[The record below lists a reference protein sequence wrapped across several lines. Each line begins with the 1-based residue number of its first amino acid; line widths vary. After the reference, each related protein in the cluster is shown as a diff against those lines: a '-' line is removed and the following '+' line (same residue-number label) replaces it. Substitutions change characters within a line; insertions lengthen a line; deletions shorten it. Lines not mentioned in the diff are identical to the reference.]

1 MICVWI
7 FCTFNKKYSRV
18 FRRQNVRN
26 LGLIITFWLASIAL
40 PTNSFALGLGEIEVN
55 SFLNQP
61 LNAEIEVI
69 SARAGEIDDLLVT
82 LASRDSFKRAG
93 LSRPRHLSELRFA
106 VKKNEVGDS
115 AVILVTTKS
124 AVKEPFLNF
133 LVEADWS
140 KGRVLREY
148 TVLLDPPFYADTP
161 APAATASQ
169 STISQPT
176 ISQSATT
183 STSITKPIVDEVTI
197 SEPVTPIATPTPS
210 TSGDEQTI
218 TEPIAVSQEPDSG
231 SESEDIQ
238 TIIADESEPVIVGDL
253 RVVKGDT
260 LWSLSSQ
267 FKDSGHSMDQVMLA
281 IQEMNP
287 EAFNDNNINNMKAGA
302 VLRAPDAEMMDR
314 LSKREAHV
322 EVLEQHGLWDNY
334 VARVTGSTP
343 VAMAGGGIDS
353 GASGVSGD
361 SGSDLSDL
369 SLLAPGDGDSDA
381 AGLQGAG
388 VDADEHSRQLALAE
402 EELDASKVENSD
414 LESRIAEL
422 EATLSKVRELQKM
435 VEIEDDSL
443 AQLQAD
449 QATEAAETAL
459 AEAAAAEQVA
469 AAQAAEEQAALEQA
483 IEEAAR
489 QAEQESAA
497 ASSSEEEDEALLEEM
512 LAAEAAAEAARQE
525 ASVTP
530 PAPVIITETVQESD
544 SMLDGIIPPEILD
557 TLTGVLDLLPSM
569 DSILG
574 DPVMLGAL
582 GGIVVLLL
590 GLVMYKRRKG
600 SDSDEDGVTDSVSDD
615 DLFTSEEDFTPI
627 HLASEEG
634 GGETDI
640 NVPSAQDLEDDAED
654 LAPTAVIPQIEV
666 ADTVAQEESA
676 SKDQDDT
683 LNEVDVY
690 LAYGLYDNAED
701 LLKQSLD
708 ASPERADYRAKLLDT
723 YFATKDVGKF
733 SEQAETL
740 KSMGASAEP
749 YWVRVQAMGYELAPD
764 NALFSGGKDSDVS
777 TADFGVT
784 KPEAADFDL
793 GANEDNT
800 NFSTTDFNLGEESE
814 DFTDTQNFVETVVR
828 EEAEPEVAEELPDLE
843 DLTGVDISDDMDI
856 GGADTSADTSVEAG
870 DDLAELEFAFD
881 GGDEAEQKSADDG
894 AMDFELP
901 EDGDIGTDDS
911 AADSDDVSMD
921 FNMEETLGFDSD
933 DLADQEDEEEEENIE
948 ATALIS
954 MVDEFD
960 EGTAFE
966 DGTAFDFDTDDDS
979 DQASGAIDL
988 GMDDTSVD
996 DADDDLEPTAFTSAV
1011 DEDIVDG
1018 GDDLAFHLG
1027 DDVAAM
1033 DIDFDSEPPK
1043 TDTFAPGDFDDP
1055 EELIADETNIEDVS
1069 IDDMDDLMLPD
1080 DVDEVGTKLDLAR
1093 AFIDMGDTEGA
1104 RSSLDEVLAEGSEE
1118 QKAEATDIIKHI

>member
-1 MICVWI
+1 
-7 FCTFNKKYSRV
+7 
-18 FRRQNVRN
+18 
-26 LGLIITFWLASIAL
+26 LLAGIAL
-40 PTNSFALGLGEIEVN
+40 PTNSFALGLGQIEVN

-82 LASRDSFKRAG
+82 LASRDAFKRAG
-93 LSRPRHLSELRFA
+93 LSRPRHLSDLRFA
-106 VKKNEVGDS
+106 VKKNEEGDS

-140 KGRVLREY
+140 KGRVLREF

-161 APAATASQ
+161 APTQTVSE
-169 STISQPT
+169 PT
-176 ISQSATT
+176 ISQSSASQSATS
-183 STSITKPIVDEVTI
+183 STSVTKPIVDEVTI
-197 SEPVTPIATPTPS
+197 SEPVTPIATSTPS
-210 TSGDEQTI
+210 TLGDEQAI

-231 SESEDIQ
+231 SQSEDIQ

-260 LWSLSSQ
+260 LWSLASQ
-267 FKDSGHSMDQVMLA
+267 YKDSEHSMDQVMLA
-281 IQEMNP
+281 IQRMNP

-302 VLRAPDAEMMDR
+302 VLRAPDGEQLDR
-314 LSKREAHV
+314 ISKREAHV
-322 EVLEQHGLWDNY
+322 EVLEQHGLWDDY
-334 VARVTGSTP
+334 VARVTGGSTP
-343 VAMAGGGIDS
+343 VAMAGEGSD
-353 GASGVSGD
+353 SGVSGD
-361 SGSDLSDL
+361 SDGDLSDL

-381 AGLQGAG
+381 AGSQGDG
-388 VDADEHSRQLALAE
+388 EDANEIARQLALAE
-402 EELDASKVENSD
+402 EELEASQVENTD

-422 EATLSKVRELQKM
+422 EATLSKVQELQKM

-449 QATEAAETAL
+449 QAAEAAETAAA
-459 AEAAAAEQVA
+459 AEAAAEQAAAEQAAAEQVEA
-469 AAQAAEEQAALEQA
+469 EQAAAEQTVLEQA

-489 QAEQESAA
+489 QAEPESTAA
-497 ASSSEEEDEALLEEM
+497 TSSEKDEALLEEM
-512 LAAEAAAEAARQE
+512 LAADEAAKQE
-525 ASVTP
+525 TGITP
-530 PAPVIITETVQESD
+530 PAPVIVTESTQESD
-544 SMLDGIIPPEILD
+544 SMLDGIVPPEILD
-557 TLTGVLDLLPSM
+557 MLAGVLDILPSM

-574 DPVMLGAL
+574 DPIMLGAL
-582 GGIVVLLL
+582 GGIIVLLL
-590 GLVMYKRRKG
+590 AVVMYKRRKT
-600 SDSDEDGVTDSVSDD
+600 SDSDDAGVTDSISEDE
-615 DLFTSEEDFTPI
+615 LFASEEDFTPI
-627 HLASEEG
+627 HLASEG
-634 GGETDI
+634 GDGETDI
-640 NVPSAQDLEDDAED
+640 NVPSAQDLEDDVED
-654 LAPTAVIPQIEV
+654 FAPTAIIPQIEV
-666 ADTVAQEESA
+666 ADAAAPEPASQE
-676 SKDQDDT
+676 QDDT

-701 LLKQSLD
+701 LLKQSLE
-708 ASPERADYRAKLLDT
+708 ANPERADYRSKLLDT
-723 YFATKDVGKF
+723 YFATKDVAKF

-740 KSMGASAEP
+740 KSMGAAADS

-764 NALFSGGKDSDVS
+764 NALFSGGKDSDIS
-777 TADFGVT
+777 TADFGVS

-814 DFTDTQNFVETVVR
+814 EITDTQNFVETVVR
-828 EEAEPEVAEELPDLE
+828 EEADPEVAGELPDLDE
-843 DLTGVDISDDMDI
+843 LTGLDSSDATNI
-856 GGADTSADTSVEAG
+856 GGTDSSDEVG
-870 DDLAELEFAFD
+870 DDSGELEFAFD
-881 GGDEAEQKSADDG
+881 GEDEAQKDSGDDG
-894 AMDFELP
+894 AMDFDLP

-921 FNMEETLGFDSD
+921 FDMEETLGFDSD
-933 DLADQEDEEEEENIE
+933 DLAGQEDEEGESIE

-954 MVDEFD
+954 MVDE
-960 EGTAFE
+960 FE

-979 DQASGAIDL
+979 DQDLGAIDL
-988 GMDDTSVD
+988 GMDD
-996 DADDDLEPTAFTSAV
+996 ADDSFESTALTSAV
-1011 DEDIVDG
+1011 DEDIVDA
-1018 GDDLAFHLG
+1018 GDDLAFDLG
-1027 DDVAAM
+1027 DDAAAM

-1055 EELIADETNIEDVS
+1055 EELVADETNIEDVS

>member
-1 MICVWI
+1 M
-7 FCTFNKKYSRV
+7 
-18 FRRQNVRN
+18 RN

-40 PTNSFALGLGEIEVN
+40 PANSFALGLGEIEVN

-93 LSRPRHLSELRFA
+93 LSRPRHLSELRFS
-106 VKKNEVGDS
+106 VTKNEEGDS
-115 AVILVTTKS
+115 AVISVTTKS

-161 APAATASQ
+161 APAETASQ
-169 STISQPT
+169 LTISQPT
-176 ISQSATT
+176 ISQTSISQSTTT

-197 SEPVTPIATPTPS
+197 SEPVTPIATSTPS

-218 TEPIAVSQEPDSG
+218 TEPIAVSEEPDSG

-253 RVVKGDT
+253 RVAKGDT
-260 LWSLSSQ
+260 LWSLASQ
-267 FKDSGHSMDQVMLA
+267 FKDSEHSMNQVMLA
-281 IQEMNP
+281 IQRMNP
-287 EAFNDNNINNMKAGA
+287 EAFNDDNINNMKAGA
-302 VLRAPDAEMMDR
+302 VLRAPDGEQLDR
-314 LSKREAHV
+314 ISKREAHV

-343 VAMAGGGIDS
+343 VAMAGDGSDS
-353 GASGVSGD
+353 GASGVSD
-361 SGSDLSDL
+361 SDLSDL

-381 AGLQGAG
+381 ADLQGAG
-388 VDADEHSRQLALAE
+388 VDADELARQLALAE

-422 EATLSKVRELQKM
+422 EATLSKVQELQKM

-449 QATEAAETAL
+449 QAAEAAETAL
-459 AEAAAAEQVA
+459 AEAAAAEQA
-469 AAQAAEEQAALEQA
+469 AAEQAAAEQAAEELAALEQA

-489 QAEQESAA
+489 QTEQESAA

-512 LAAEAAAEAARQE
+512 LAAEAAADAARQE
-525 ASVTP
+525 ANVTP
-530 PAPVIITETVQESD
+530 PAPVIITEPVRESD

-574 DPVMLGAL
+574 DPIMLGAL

-615 DLFTSEEDFTPI
+615 DLFTSEEEFTPI
-627 HLASEEG
+627 HLASGEGEG

-654 LAPTAVIPQIEV
+654 LAPTAVIPQVEV
-666 ADTVAQEESA
+666 ADTVAQEPA
-676 SKDQDDT
+676 PKDQDDT

-723 YFATKDVGKF
+723 YFATKDVAKF

-740 KSMGASAEP
+740 KSMGAAAEP
-749 YWVRVQAMGYELAPD
+749 YWARVQAMGYELAPD

-777 TADFGVT
+777 TADLGVT
-784 KPEAADFDL
+784 KPEAADFDI

-814 DFTDTQNFVETVVR
+814 DLTDTQNFVETVVR
-828 EEAEPEVAEELPDLE
+828 EEAEPEVVEELPNLDDLSGL
-843 DLTGVDISDDMDI
+843 DSSDATNI
-856 GGADTSADTSVEAG
+856 GGGTDSSDEAG

-881 GGDEAEQKSADDG
+881 GGDEAEQESADDG

-911 AADSDDVSMD
+911 AAETDDVSMD
-921 FNMEETLGFDSD
+921 FDMEETLGFISD
-933 DLADQEDEEEEENIE
+933 DSADQQDEEENIE

-954 MVDEFD
+954 VVDE
-960 EGTAFE
+960 FE

-988 GMDDTSVD
+988 SMDDTSLD
-996 DADDDLEPTAFTSAV
+996 DGDDDLEPTALTSAV
-1011 DEDIVDG
+1011 DEDIVDAG
-1018 GDDLAFHLG
+1018 EDLAFDLG
-1027 DDVAAM
+1027 DDAAAM
-1033 DIDFDSEPPK
+1033 DIDFDSEPPE

-1055 EELIADETNIEDVS
+1055 EELIADETNIEGIS
-1069 IDDMDDLMLPD
+1069 IDDIDDLMLPD
-1080 DVDEVGTKLDLAR
+1080 DVDEIGTKLDLAR